1 MTSRP
6 QGDYEVDG
14 QSCWFVSQERMEK
27 GVEDNEFLDVG
38 QHDAYM
44 YGTTFSSVR
53 EVMAENKLCV
63 IDCRPEVRF
72 LFCSLKKSVYL
83 IFVLGFENAPQFP
96 RIPAFCDI
104 S

>member
-72 LFCSLKKSVYL
+72 RFCSLKKVCLSYFHRRL
-83 IFVLGFENAPQFP
+83 
-96 RIPAFCDI
+96 
-104 S
+104 